1 MSFNMSCEEE
11 CKRYVK
17 MRQES
22 LEENDKL
29 IDLIMIKL
37 ETLSTY
43 NKKNNNGEEDS
54 DFKKLRKN
62 TEKYVTYLRSTNEST
77 KTDLIKYEK
86 KVMDSIR
93 Q

>member
-1 MSFNMSCEEE
+1 MSCEEE